1 MIIIYDG
8 TFSGLLTLY
17 YGLLKNNINPLL
29 ITKNRKNFLSSEI
42 KYTKTDSLIS
52 DYMFSYIK
60 DKTDYDVL
68 RNIYLGYLSKDENVL
83 VNTFN
88 YMKKS
93 IISKKNLIKDLSDYD
108 ILKLNRSIR
117 NTEGEAHRFL
127 GLVRF
132 RRLNDESYY
141 SVINPDNDILPLMAG
156 HFKNRLNEKWI
167 IHDIN
172 RNYCLI
178 YDKKNINYYK
188 VDRFEYGK
196 LVEAY
201 HEEEK
206 VYQNLWNNYHES
218 IAIKERENRKLQ
230 FQFIPV
236 RYWKYLIE
244 KY

>member
-93 IISKKNLIKDLSDYD
+93 IISKKKLIKDLSDYD

-117 NTEGEAHRFL
+117 NTE
-127 GLVRF
+127 
-132 RRLNDESYY
+132 
-141 SVINPDNDILPLMAG
+141 
-156 HFKNRLNEKWI
+156 
-167 IHDIN
+167 
-172 RNYCLI
+172 
-178 YDKKNINYYK
+178 
-188 VDRFEYGK
+188 
-196 LVEAY
+196 
-201 HEEEK
+201 
-206 VYQNLWNNYHES
+206 
-218 IAIKERENRKLQ
+218 
-230 FQFIPV
+230 
-236 RYWKYLIE
+236 
-244 KY
+244 